1 MLVRANMNSALFIGF
16 DNLNFE
22 AAMISELMLVR
33 AEHELWIV
41 DNLNYELGESLL
53 ANQYSQDWN

>member
-22 AAMISELMLVR
+22 AAMICELMLVR
-33 AEHELWIV
+33 AEREL
-41 DNLNYELGESLL
+41 
-53 ANQYSQDWN
+53 